1 MGEVI
6 ELKRDK
12 PFTLRETQTL
22 LPVVRRI
29 TEEAVQQVE
38 TLKKRLEETDPPPDH
53 HPAYERELNNLVDH
67 WSEKIIKLGAEPK
80 GLWLVDFDNGSGYY
94 CWRYPEKEVSFYHTY
109 ESGFNGR
116 QPIL

>member
-12 PFTLRETQTL
+12 PFTLKEAQTL

-29 TEEAVQQVE
+29 TEESITKVDQ
-38 TLKKRLEETDPPPDH
+38 LKKGMGEI
-53 HPAYERELNNLVDH
+53 YEQEIGHIVDR
-67 WSEKIIKLGAEPK
+67 WSDKILKLGAEPK

-94 CWRYPEKEVSFYHTY
+94 CWRYPEEEVSFYHTY
-109 ESGFNGR
+109 ETGFSGR